1 MAHIRR
7 SRQPANSTI
16 LLCCPLLTLA
26 HPCAPLLTIAHPC
39 SPLLTIAH
47 HCSQCP
53 TGRACLLIGR
63 PSEQRAVVP
72 SSMLDVKS
80 GGFHNT
86 LSATLCQTHLTM
98 LKCMYHYCSP
108 IPMPPPH
115 CQPPP
120 WLVMLQ
126 CLSDGRSSPSSV
138 KPCLSIS
145 SMVAIHSDVLT
156 TCNQASNS
164 NSLHDA

>member
-7 SRQPANSTI
+7 SRQPAKSTI

-26 HPCAPLLTIAHPC
+26 DHC
-39 SPLLTIAH
+39 SPLLTT
-47 HCSQCP
+47 QRGP
-53 TGRACLLIGR
+53 TGRACLLIGM
-63 PSEQRAVVP
+63 PSEQRAVDL
-72 SSMLDVKS
+72 SSMLDGMP

-98 LKCMYHYCSP
+98 LKCMHHYCSP
-108 IPMPPPH
+108 VPTPPPH

-145 SMVAIHSDVLT
+145 SIVAIHSDVLT
-156 TCNQASNS
+156 TCI
-164 NSLHDA
+164 